1 MAKYIWQNKRAR
13 IKYKTLQLL
22 EEKWGISL
30 QCLCDYYYAAQLRP
44 LICLCSPTYSSG
56 WKAVEG
62 TVINGVP
69 IMALLADKNIVI
81 ENLKINILKKKNDS
95 KNFGIKLIADLSS
108 ST

>member
-1 MAKYIWQNKRAR
+1 M
-13 IKYKTLQLL
+13 QLL

-56 WKAVEG
+56 WKDVEG

-81 ENLKINILKKKNDS
+81 ENLKINILKKKKNDS

-108 ST
+108 STQTCCSN